1 MIIDKVIKY
10 GEEARAKLLKG
21 VETLSNAVKI
31 TLGPKGRNVVLD
43 HVNVDPLITND
54 GVTIAREIALKD
66 EVENI
71 GAEILRGACT
81 KTNNIAGDGTT
92 TATVIAEKIFK
103 EGLKCFNTGAN
114 PILLRNGI
122 KKAIDFTVDYISK
135 RAKPVQDSTS
145 ISHVASI
152 SSGSSVTGKLMAK
165 AFDEVG
171 LDGVITIE
179 EGSGIVDSL
188 NIVEGT
194 RINRGYIS
202 PYMCHDQN
210 KMVAEIEDPYILV
223 TDKKITSI
231 GEILPVIEKV
241 AKAGGSLFIIADDIE
256 GDALTTIVI
265 NNMRKI
271 FNCLG
276 IKAPYFGDRRKKV
289 LDDIA
294 MIVGGKYISGDIY
307 NNFKDVTLEDLGHC
321 SKVKADKDATTIIG
335 AQGDKEKI
343 KERVLDLREKLKHV
357 KREFDKETIL
367 ARISQLNGGIA
378 VIKVGAVSD
387 VEMKEKKLRM
397 EDALNATMAAID
409 EGIIAGGGVSLLKA
423 KSPLDEFIEKNLS
436 GDEKLGAMIIS
447 KTLEEPIRQIAK
459 NAGVDDGVV
468 VTEVIKNENENYGY
482 DALNDT
488 YCDMFEAGI
497 IDPFKVTRTALECAG
512 SVAST
517 LLTTECVVVQNRE
530 TVIEDERC
538 NSHA

>member
-488 YCDMFEAGI
+488 
-497 IDPFKVTRTALECAG
+497 
-512 SVAST
+512 
-517 LLTTECVVVQNRE
+517 
-530 TVIEDERC
+530 
-538 NSHA
+538 